1 MKLKLQIALS
11 IALLPVVF
19 CLFILDRIILVF
31 LPWMPSQAVYKWFH
45 TPQDVQQSLF
55 RVIGVGLAYS
65 LYLLI
70 SLFF

>member
-11 IALLPVVF
+11 LLLLPVVF
-19 CLFILDRIILVF
+19 CLFIFDRIILVF
-31 LPWMPSQAVYKWFH
+31 IPWMPSQAVYKWFH
-45 TPQDVQQSLF
+45 TPQAVQESLF
-55 RVIGVGLAYS
+55 RVIGVGLAYC